1 MKAEIG
7 KRNHS
12 STAFFEGEKWLVITG
27 LLGFCL
33 AAVCGVWVMMHGA
46 QVLPKG
52 DVLKAFSF
60 NAALGM
66 FLLSTAAI
74 MPLSALGSNSRA
86 VFRWT
91 YITLAL
97 YSYAAETVQNFRGV
111 DPRFVK
117 GGTPFD
123 IWVGSIFT
131 FVALLL
137 VLFYLFAAISFFR
150 RRAYQLR
157 PELVVGIRYAMLAV
171 ILSFAA
177 GIWISFNA
185 GRYVG
190 MHGNIIWL
198 HGLGFHALQV
208 VPLIAWLCERTRQLT
223 AVRKRLIHVTG
234 IAYLMGLLAV
244 GWQTYLGLPVL
255 TLSVLPIL
263 ASICFLVT
271 VAAGIWLLW
280 QWKDRTPIIL
290 EQTND

>member
-1 MKAEIG
+1 MRNEIRMG
-7 KRNHS
+7 KQAAL
-12 STAFFEGEKWLVITG
+12 TFWEGEKWLVLTG
-27 LLGFCL
+27 LLGFVL
-33 AAVCGVWVMMHGA
+33 AAACGVWVMIYGGP
-46 QVLPKG
+46 VLPNG

-74 MPLSALGSNSRA
+74 LPFSALGARSRA
-86 VFRWT
+86 VFRWV
-91 YITLAL
+91 YILLAL

-137 VLFYLFAAISFFR
+137 VLFYLFAALSFFR
-150 RRAYQLR
+150 RKAYQLR

-208 VPLIAWLCERTRQLT
+208 VPLIAWLSEQKGLT
-223 AVRKRLIHVTG
+223 ATGRKGVIHLTG
-234 IAYLMGLLAV
+234 IAYLIGLLAV

-255 TLSVLPIL
+255 AWSALPNL
-263 ASICFLVT
+263 ACICFLVT
-271 VAAGIWLLW
+271 IAAGIWLL
-280 QWKDRTPIIL
+280 QQRKHRASISRSVT
-290 EQTND
+290 